1 MKGGMTN
8 KEWLDSLTKE
18 QMAALLTSGNI
29 AKLNARARLV
39 WLGTKHAKEDEVF
52 TFDKKKVTK

>member
-1 MKGGMTN
+1 MTN
-8 KEWLDSLTKE
+8 KEWLNSLTKE
-18 QMAALLTSGNI
+18 QTAALLTSGNV